1 MKRVTGAVIQL
12 CAVLLMISCSG
23 KQDYT
28 ISSPDGEI
36 TVEWEN
42 DSANVLRYIVKN
54 KGVTVLEPSALGL
67 VRNDADFSLLKI
79 VSVGDKREVSGTY
92 ITPAEKKLNNTFKAN
107 EWDIEVKNPQ
117 GDNMIIR
124 FHISDNGVAFKYI
137 FSESSTDE
145 KVIEKEIT
153 SFRFPSTTKAWLHPH
168 DDVKNCWAKT
178 CPSYEDNY
186 TIDIAV
192 GAQAP
197 KKAGWSF
204 PALFKSGESWVLLTE
219 AGLEPPYCGT
229 RLAQDSPNGE
239 YFIEFPQRGETMKPT
254 DLVTPVSTLPLE
266 SPWRVIMVGEL
277 SDIVENTIVTDIS
290 NPSRIENID
299 FVKPGLAA
307 WSWGIEKDNSVNY
320 DRQKQYIDYA
330 SDMSWEYVLIDVE
343 WDKRIG
349 YERIQEL
356 VDYAKSKNVGIILW
370 YNSSGDWNETHYT
383 PKSALLEKDARR
395 KEFERISEMGVKGV
409 KVDFWPGDGPSAI
422 RYYYDMMQDAADY
435 KLLVNF
441 HGTTVPRGWSR
452 TYPNLMT
459 LESIKGF
466 EFITFSQ
473 ETADLAAEHCATA
486 VFSRNVV
493 GPMDF
498 TPVCFGE
505 IPGIRRIT
513 SNGFEIALTVLFQS
527 GIQHYVETPESMAK
541 QPAYVV
547 DYMKNVPRVWD
558 DIKLIDGFPSKYAVM
573 ARKAGEKWYV
583 AGINAE
589 ADVKSLSLDLSSL
602 GIGKEGS
609 MITDGDTNRAFL
621 QKIVL
626 LDNGKLDV
634 DIKPNGGFVIV
645 F

>member
-1 MKRVTGAVIQL
+1 V
-12 CAVLLMISCSG
+12 
-23 KQDYT
+23 
-28 ISSPDGEI
+28 SPDGKI
-36 TVEWEN
+36 SVELQT
-42 DSANVLRYIVKN
+42 DSSRVLRYTVKN
-54 KGVTVLEPSALGL
+54 GDQTVLEPSILGL
-67 VRNDADFSLLKI
+67 KRNDMDFSNLEI
-79 VSVGDKREVSGTY
+79 VSISDKKEVSGSYT
-92 ITPAEKKLNNTFKAN
+92 TPAEKKQNNTYKAN
-107 EWDIEVKNPQ
+107 EYNVRVKNSE
-117 GDNMIIR
+117 GKEMIIT
-124 FHISDNGVAFKYI
+124 FHLADNGVAFRYV
-137 FSESSTDE
+137 FDENSEDE
-145 KVIEKEIT
+145 KTIEKENT
-153 SFRFPSTTKAWLHPH
+153 SFKFSLTSKGWLHPH

-186 TIDIAV
+186 IIDV
-192 GAQAP
+192 PVNTQAP
-197 KKAGWSF
+197 KQAGWSF
-204 PALFKSGESWVLLTE
+204 PALYRVGDSWVLLTE

-229 RLAQDSPNGE
+229 RLAQDSPDGE
-239 YFIEFPQRGETMKPT
+239 YFIEFPQRGETVKPT
-254 DLVTPVSTLPLE
+254 DPVTPISGLPLR
-266 SPWRVIMVGEL
+266 SPWRVIMIGQL
-277 SDIVENTIVTDIS
+277 NDIVENTMVTDLS
-290 NPSRIENID
+290 EPSRVENID

-330 SDMSWEYVLIDVE
+330 SSMTWEYVLIDVE

-349 YERIQEL
+349 YDRIQEL
-356 VDYAKSKNVGIILW
+356 IDYAKSKNVGIILW
-370 YNSSGDWNETHYT
+370 YNSSGEWNETHYT

-395 KEFERISEMGVKGV
+395 AEFERISKMGVKGV

-422 RYYYDMMQDAADY
+422 QYYYDMMQDAADY

-466 EFITFSQ
+466 EFITFAQ
-473 ETADLAAEHCATA
+473 ETADLAPQHCATA

-505 IPGIRRIT
+505 IPGIQRRT

-541 QPAYVV
+541 QPDYVRE
-547 DYMKNVPRVWD
+547 YMKQVPRVWD
-558 DIKLIDGFPSKYAVM
+558 DIKLIEGFPAKYAVF
-573 ARKAGEKWYV
+573 ARKAGDKWYV

-589 ADVKSLSLDLSSL
+589 TTVKSLDLDLSKL
-602 GIGKEGS
+602 NIQGEGI
-609 MITDGDTNRAFL
+609 MIADGDTNRTFS
-621 QKIVL
+621 QKTVT
-626 LDNGKLDV
+626 LDNGKLKV
-634 DIKPNGGFVIV
+634 EVQPNGGFVIV

>member
-1 MKRVTGAVIQL
+1 MKKVIGLFSLL
-12 CAVLLMISCSG
+12 CMLSFFSCSFT
-23 KQDYT
+23 QNNLV
-28 ISSPDGEI
+28 SPDGKI
-36 TVEWEN
+36 SVELQT
-42 DSANVLRYIVKN
+42 DSSKVLRYTVKN
-54 KGVTVLEPSALGL
+54 GDQTVLEPSILGL
-67 VRNDADFSLLKI
+67 KRNDTDFSNLEI
-79 VSVGDKREVSGTY
+79 VSISEKKEVSGSYT
-92 ITPAEKKLNNTFKAN
+92 TPAEKKLNNTYKAN
-107 EWDIEVKNPQ
+107 EYNVRVKNSE
-117 GDNMIIR
+117 GKEMIIT
-124 FHISDNGVAFKYI
+124 FHLADNGVAFRYV
-137 FSESSTDE
+137 FDENSEDE
-145 KVIEKEIT
+145 KTIEKENT
-153 SFRFPSTTKAWLHPH
+153 SFKFSLTSKGWLHPH

-186 TIDIAV
+186 IIDV
-192 GAQAP
+192 PVNTQAP
-197 KKAGWSF
+197 KQAGWSF
-204 PALFKSGESWVLLTE
+204 PALYRVGDSWVLLTE

-229 RLAQDSPNGE
+229 RLAQDSPDGE
-239 YFIEFPQRGETMKPT
+239 YFIEFPQRGETVKPT
-254 DLVTPVSTLPLE
+254 DPVTPISGLPLR
-266 SPWRVIMVGEL
+266 SPWRVIMIGQL
-277 SDIVENTIVTDIS
+277 NDIVENTMVTDLS
-290 NPSRIENID
+290 EPSRIENID

-330 SDMSWEYVLIDVE
+330 SSMTWEYVLIDVE

-349 YERIQEL
+349 YDRIQEL
-356 VDYAKSKNVGIILW
+356 IDYAKSKNVGIILW

-395 KEFERISEMGVKGV
+395 AEFERIGKMGVKGV

-422 RYYYDMMQDAADY
+422 QYYYDMMQDAADY

-466 EFITFSQ
+466 EFITFAQ
-473 ETADLAAEHCATA
+473 ETADLAPQHCATA

-498 TPVCFGE
+498 TPVCFRE
-505 IPGIRRIT
+505 IPGIQRRT

-541 QPAYVV
+541 QPDYVRE
-547 DYMKNVPRVWD
+547 YMKQVPRVWD
-558 DIKLIDGFPSKYAVM
+558 DIKLIEGFPAKYAVF
-573 ARKAGEKWYV
+573 ARKAGGKWYV

-589 ADVKSLSLDLSSL
+589 TTVKSLDLDLSKL
-602 GIGKEGS
+602 NIQGEGI
-609 MITDGDTNRAFL
+609 MITDGDTNRTFS
-621 QKIVL
+621 QKTIT
-626 LDNGKLDV
+626 LDNGKLKV
-634 DIKPNGGFVIV
+634 EVQPNGGFVIV

>member
-1 MKRVTGAVIQL
+1 MKKTVGVIASLCIFLFAFSCADKQNYTLHSPNGKIAVEFI
-12 CAVLLMISCSG
+12 I
-23 KQDYT
+23 
-28 ISSPDGEI
+28 
-36 TVEWEN
+36 
-42 DSANVLRYIVKN
+42 DSTKSLKYIVKN
-54 KGVTVLEPSALGL
+54 NGELILKPSALGL
-67 VRNDADFSLLKI
+67 VRNDMDFSALEI
-79 VSVGDKREVSGTY
+79 VSIGDKRVVSQNY
-92 ITPAEKKLNNTFKAN
+92 VTPAEKKLNNTFKAN
-107 EWDIEVKNPQ
+107 EWDIQVKNPQ
-117 GDNMIIR
+117 GNNLVIR
-124 FHISDNGVAFKYI
+124 FHISDIGVAFKYI
-137 FSESSTDE
+137 FKENSTEE
-145 KVIEKEIT
+145 KIIEKEIT
-153 SFRFPSTTKAWLHPH
+153 SFKLLSTARAWLHPH

-186 TIDIAV
+186 IIDIPV
-192 GAQAP
+192 GTQAP

-204 PALFKSGESWVLLTE
+204 PALFKSGELWVLLTE

-229 RLAQDSPNGE
+229 RLAQNSPDGE

-254 DLVTPVSTLPLE
+254 DPVTPVSKLPLE
-266 SPWRVIMVGEL
+266 SPWRVIIIGEL
-277 SDIVENTIVTDIS
+277 RDIVESTMVTDLTE
-290 NPSRIENID
+290 PSRIENID

-320 DRQKQYIDYA
+320 DRQKRYIDYA
-330 SDMSWEYVLIDVE
+330 SDMTWEYVLIDVE

-349 YERIQEL
+349 YERMQEL
-356 VDYAKSKNVGIILW
+356 IDYAKSRNVGIILW

-383 PKSALLEKDARR
+383 PKSALLEKNARR
-395 KEFERISEMGVKGV
+395 KEFERIANMGVKGV

-422 RYYYDMMQDAADY
+422 QYYYDMMQDAADY
-435 KLLVNF
+435 KLLLNF

-459 LESIKGF
+459 LEAIKGF

-486 VFSRNVV
+486 IFSRNVV

-505 IPGIRRIT
+505 IPGIERRT

-541 QPAYVV
+541 QPDYVIE
-547 DYMKNVPRVWD
+547 YMKSVPRVWD

-573 ARKAGEKWYV
+573 ARKAGDKWYL

-589 ADVKSLSLDLSSL
+589 KETKSLDLDLSSL
-602 GIGKEGS
+602 NIQKEGS
-609 MITDGDTNRAFL
+609 MIMDGETNRTFS
-621 QKIVL
+621 QKTVSL
-626 LDNGKLDV
+626 TDSKLHV
-634 DIKPNGGFVIV
+634 DIQPNGGFVIE

>member
-1 MKRVTGAVIQL
+1 MKKEIGLFSLL
-12 CAVLLMISCSG
+12 CMLSFFSCSLT
-23 KQDYT
+23 QNNLV
-28 ISSPDGEI
+28 SPDGKI
-36 TVEWEN
+36 SVELQT
-42 DSANVLRYIVKN
+42 DSSRVLRYTVKN
-54 KGVTVLEPSALGL
+54 GDQTVLEPSILGL
-67 VRNDADFSLLKI
+67 KRNDMDFSNLEI
-79 VSVGDKREVSGTY
+79 VSISDKKEVSGSY
-92 ITPAEKKLNNTFKAN
+92 ITPAEKKLNNAYKAN
-107 EWDIEVKNPQ
+107 EYNVRVKNSE
-117 GDNMIIR
+117 GKEMIIT
-124 FHISDNGVAFKYI
+124 FHLADNGVAFRYV
-137 FSESSTDE
+137 FDENSEDE
-145 KVIEKEIT
+145 KTIEKENT
-153 SFRFPSTTKAWLHPH
+153 SFKFSLTSKGWLHPH

-186 TIDIAV
+186 IIDV
-192 GAQAP
+192 PVNTQAP
-197 KKAGWSF
+197 KQAGWSF
-204 PALFKSGESWVLLTE
+204 PALYRVGDSWVLLTE

-229 RLAQDSPNGE
+229 RLAQDSPDGE
-239 YFIEFPQRGETMKPT
+239 YFIEFPQRGETVKPT
-254 DLVTPVSTLPLE
+254 DPVTPISGLPLR
-266 SPWRVIMVGEL
+266 SPWRVIMIGQL
-277 SDIVENTIVTDIS
+277 NDIVENTMVTDLS
-290 NPSRIENID
+290 EPSRIENID

-330 SDMSWEYVLIDVE
+330 SSMTWEYVLIDVE

-349 YERIQEL
+349 YDRIQEL
-356 VDYAKSKNVGIILW
+356 IDYGKSKNVGIILW

-395 KEFERISEMGVKGV
+395 AEFERISKMGVKGV

-422 RYYYDMMQDAADY
+422 QYYYDMMQDAADY

-466 EFITFSQ
+466 EFITFAQ
-473 ETADLAAEHCATA
+473 ETADLAPQHCATA

-505 IPGIRRIT
+505 IPGIQRRT

-541 QPAYVV
+541 QPDYVRE
-547 DYMKNVPRVWD
+547 YMKQVPRVWD
-558 DIKLIDGFPSKYAVM
+558 DIKLIEGFPGKYAVF
-573 ARKAGEKWYV
+573 ARKAGDKWYV

-589 ADVKSLSLDLSSL
+589 TTVKSLDLDLSKL
-602 GIGKEGS
+602 NIQGEGI
-609 MITDGDTNRAFL
+609 MIADGDTNRTFS
-621 QKIVL
+621 QKTVT
-626 LDNGKLDV
+626 LDNGKLKV
-634 DIKPNGGFVIV
+634 EVQPNGGFVIV

>member
-1 MKRVTGAVIQL
+1 MKKTVGVIASLCIFLFAFSCADKQNYTLHSPNGKIAVEFI
-12 CAVLLMISCSG
+12 I
-23 KQDYT
+23 
-28 ISSPDGEI
+28 
-36 TVEWEN
+36 
-42 DSANVLRYIVKN
+42 DSTKSLKYIVKN
-54 KGVTVLEPSALGL
+54 NGELILKPSALGL
-67 VRNDADFSLLKI
+67 VRNDMDFSALEI
-79 VSVGDKREVSGTY
+79 VSIGDKRVVSQNY
-92 ITPAEKKLNNTFKAN
+92 VTPAEKKLNNTFKAN
-107 EWDIEVKNPQ
+107 EWDIQVKNPQ
-117 GDNMIIR
+117 GNNLVIR
-124 FHISDNGVAFKYI
+124 FHISDIGVAFKYI
-137 FSESSTDE
+137 FKENSTEE
-145 KVIEKEIT
+145 KIIEKEIT
-153 SFRFPSTTKAWLHPH
+153 SFKLLSTARAWLHPH

-186 TIDIAV
+186 IIDIPV
-192 GAQAP
+192 GTQAP

-204 PALFKSGESWVLLTE
+204 PALFKSGELWVLLTE

-229 RLAQDSPNGE
+229 RLAQNSPDGE

-254 DLVTPVSTLPLE
+254 DPVTPVSKLPLE
-266 SPWRVIMVGEL
+266 SPWRVIIIGEL
-277 SDIVENTIVTDIS
+277 RDIVESTMVTDLTE
-290 NPSRIENID
+290 PSRIENID

-320 DRQKQYIDYA
+320 DRQKRYIDYA
-330 SDMSWEYVLIDVE
+330 SDMTWEYVLIDVE

-349 YERIQEL
+349 YERMQEL
-356 VDYAKSKNVGIILW
+356 IDYAKSRNVGIILW

-383 PKSALLEKDARR
+383 PKSALLEKNARR
-395 KEFERISEMGVKGV
+395 KEFERIANMGVKGV

-422 RYYYDMMQDAADY
+422 QYYYDMMQDAADY
-435 KLLVNF
+435 KLLLNF

-459 LESIKGF
+459 LEAIKGF

-486 VFSRNVV
+486 IFSRNVV

-505 IPGIRRIT
+505 IPGIERRT

-541 QPAYVV
+541 QPDYVIE
-547 DYMKNVPRVWD
+547 YMKSVPRVWE

-573 ARKAGEKWYV
+573 ARKAGDKWYL

-589 ADVKSLSLDLSSL
+589 KETKSLDLDLSSL
-602 GIGKEGS
+602 NIQKEGS
-609 MITDGDTNRAFL
+609 MIMDGETNRTFS
-621 QKIVL
+621 QKTVSL
-626 LDNGKLDV
+626 TDSKLHV
-634 DIKPNGGFVIV
+634 DIQPNGGFVIE